1 MLVTRGLG
9 GKFPAAVTSGMGSY
23 IPGDDPGTPKA
34 GGGGYAHVVP
44 EDYKR
49 KRREINMR
57 LFILLAASDY

>member
-23 IPGDDPGTPKA
+23 VPGDDPGTPKA
-34 GGGGYAHVVP
+34 GGGYAHVVP

-49 KRREINMR
+49 KRREMNMR
-57 LFILLAASDY
+57 LLILLAASDY